1 MKIKSISYTINNK
14 NGELEMVKY
23 KSSVYLL
30 GIYFVLII
38 VSAYFL
44 FFYNSETSIVIIIMQ
59 ISSAILSI
67 ITFSFYIKELKILGI
82 CQNLKILLYENSKWE
97 NVEKLTNKVLQLKIT
112 AKKNLI
118 KLMLYPITVCSILI
132 VISLGLNLLLIN
144 DITFYIIPALFII
157 FLNILIFNSKISDN
171 SVRVIIDWI
180 SESCKSIENEFNQ
193 LSQFRINESDGYFE
207 IINIQT
213 NKLLNQLKELGE
225 LPEDNFLNILNYL
238 KDNINRISIMI
249 REIYK
254 IRGMLVT
261 LMPVLLELR
270 KKQIIK
276 YAQVEQIKQK
286 EIELARL
293 KTIEEREQK
302 FVALKKEIEYNTKK
316 SIENDFNDLKKEWS
330 DKLNEFEQKISKTYD
345 INYQRFG
352 TLNDELKGNYAKLQ
366 TKTTNLFFEKIYQEM
381 MKPIHNG
388 SSIDKFFEEFMFIAD
403 TFFMDTLDTLDVNQK
418 EPIMEKL
425 CKIHESMK

>member
-1 MKIKSISYTINNK
+1 
-14 NGELEMVKY
+14 MVKY

-30 GIYFVLII
+30 GLYFVLII

-44 FFYNSETSIVIIIMQ
+44 FFSNSETSIVIIIMQ

-82 CQNLKILLYENSKWE
+82 CQNLKILLYDNSKWE
-97 NVEKLTNKVLQLKIT
+97 NIEKLTNTLLQLKIT
-112 AKKNLI
+112 AKKKLVKLI
-118 KLMLYPITVCSILI
+118 RYSITVCSTLI
-132 VISLGLNLLLIN
+132 VFSLGLNLLLIN
-144 DITFYIIPALFII
+144 DITFYIIPVLFVI
-157 FLNILIFNSKISDN
+157 FLNILVISSKLSDN
-171 SVRVIIDWI
+171 PVRVIIDWI
-180 SESCKSIENEFNQ
+180 FESCQSIKNEFNQ

-225 LPEDNFLNILNYL
+225 LPEDSFMQTLDYI

-261 LMPVLLELR
+261 LMSVLLELR
-270 KKQIIK
+270 KKQVIK

-286 EIELARL
+286 EIELTRL
-293 KTIEEREQK
+293 KTIDEREEK
-302 FVALKKEIEYNTKK
+302 FVTLKKEIEYNTKK
-316 SIENDFNDLKKEWS
+316 SIENDSKEMINTFNHQFNDLKKEWS
-330 DKLNEFEQKISKTYD
+330 DKINEFEQKISKTYD
-345 INYQRFG
+345 TNYQRFG
-352 TLNDELKGNYAKLQ
+352 TLNDELKGNYTKLQ

-388 SSIDKFFEEFMFIAD
+388 SSIDMFFEEFMFIAD
-403 TFFMDTLDTLDVNQK
+403 TFFMDTLDTLDINQK
-418 EPIMEKL
+418 EPIMERL

>member
-1 MKIKSISYTINNK
+1 
-14 NGELEMVKY
+14 MVKY

-30 GIYFVLII
+30 SLYFVLII
-38 VSAYFL
+38 ISAYFL

-67 ITFSFYIKELKILGI
+67 IAFSFYIKELKILGI
-82 CQNLKILLYENSKWE
+82 CQNLKILLNDNSKWE
-97 NVEKLTNKVLQLKIT
+97 NIEKLTNEVLQLKKI

-118 KLMLYPITVCSILI
+118 KLIRYSITVCSILI
-132 VISLGLNLLLIN
+132 VLSLALNLLIN

-157 FLNILIFNSKISDN
+157 FLNILVFSSKLSDN
-171 SVRVIIDWI
+171 PVRVIIDWI
-180 SESCKSIENEFNQ
+180 SESCKSIKNEFNQ
-193 LSQFRINESDGYFE
+193 LSQFKINESDGYFE

-225 LPEDNFLNILNYL
+225 LSEGSLMKTLDYI

-249 REIYK
+249 REIYE

-261 LMPVLLELR
+261 LMSVLLELR
-270 KKQIIK
+270 KKQVIK

-293 KTIEEREQK
+293 KTIEEREEK

-330 DKLNEFEQKISKTYD
+330 DKINEFEQKISKTYD
-345 INYQRFG
+345 TNYQRFG
-352 TLNDELKGNYAKLQ
+352 TLNDELKGNYTKLQ

-388 SSIDKFFEEFMFIAD
+388 SSIDMFFEEFMFIAD
-403 TFFMDTLDTLDVNQK
+403 TFFMDTLDALNLNQK

>member
-1 MKIKSISYTINNK
+1 
-14 NGELEMVKY
+14 MVKY

-30 GIYFVLII
+30 GLYFVLII

-82 CQNLKILLYENSKWE
+82 CQNLKILLYDNSKWE
-97 NVEKLTNKVLQLKIT
+97 NIEKLTNTLLQLKIT
-112 AKKNLI
+112 AKKKLVKLI
-118 KLMLYPITVCSILI
+118 RYSITVCSTLI
-132 VISLGLNLLLIN
+132 VFSLGLNLLLIN
-144 DITFYIIPALFII
+144 DITFYIIPVLFVI
-157 FLNILIFNSKISDN
+157 FLNILVISSKLSDN
-171 SVRVIIDWI
+171 PVRVIIDWI
-180 SESCKSIENEFNQ
+180 FVSCKSIKNEFNQ

-225 LPEDNFLNILNYL
+225 LPEDSFMQTLDYI

-261 LMPVLLELR
+261 LMSVLLELR
-270 KKQIIK
+270 KKQVIK

-286 EIELARL
+286 EIELTRL
-293 KTIEEREQK
+293 KTIDEREEK
-302 FVALKKEIEYNTKK
+302 FVTLKKEIEYNTKK
-316 SIENDFNDLKKEWS
+316 SIENDSKEMINTFNHQFNDLKKEWS
-330 DKLNEFEQKISKTYD
+330 DKINEFEQKISKKYD
-345 INYQRFG
+345 TNYQRFG
-352 TLNDELKGNYAKLQ
+352 TLNDELKGNYTKLQ

-388 SSIDKFFEEFMFIAD
+388 SSIDTFFEEFMFIAD
-403 TFFMDTLDTLDVNQK
+403 TFFMDTLDTLDINQK

>member
-1 MKIKSISYTINNK
+1 MKIKSFSYTINNK
-14 NGELEMVKY
+14 NGGLEMVKY

-30 GIYFVLII
+30 SLYFVLII
-38 VSAYFL
+38 ISAYFL

-67 ITFSFYIKELKILGI
+67 IAFSFYIKELKILGI
-82 CQNLKILLYENSKWE
+82 CQNLKILLNDNSKWE
-97 NVEKLTNKVLQLKIT
+97 NIEKLTNEVLQLKKI

-118 KLMLYPITVCSILI
+118 KLIRYSITVCSILI
-132 VISLGLNLLLIN
+132 VLSLALNLLIN

-157 FLNILIFNSKISDN
+157 FLNILVFSSKLSDN
-171 SVRVIIDWI
+171 PVRVIIDWI
-180 SESCKSIENEFNQ
+180 SESCKSIKNEFNQ
-193 LSQFRINESDGYFE
+193 LSQFKINESDGYFE

-225 LPEDNFLNILNYL
+225 LSEGSLMKTLDYI

-249 REIYK
+249 REIYE

-261 LMPVLLELR
+261 LMSVLLELR
-270 KKQIIK
+270 KKQVIK

-293 KTIEEREQK
+293 KTIEEREEK

-330 DKLNEFEQKISKTYD
+330 DKINEFEQKISKTYD
-345 INYQRFG
+345 TNYQRFG
-352 TLNDELKGNYAKLQ
+352 TLNDELKGNYTKLQ

-388 SSIDKFFEEFMFIAD
+388 SSIDMFFEEFMFIAD
-403 TFFMDTLDTLDVNQK
+403 TFFMDTLDALNLNQK

>member
-1 MKIKSISYTINNK
+1 
-14 NGELEMVKY
+14 MVKY

-30 GIYFVLII
+30 GLYFVLII

-44 FFYNSETSIVIIIMQ
+44 FFSNSETSIVIIIMQ

-82 CQNLKILLYENSKWE
+82 CQNLKILLYDNSKWE
-97 NVEKLTNKVLQLKIT
+97 NIEKLTNTLLQLKIT
-112 AKKNLI
+112 AKKKLVKLI
-118 KLMLYPITVCSILI
+118 RYSITVCSALI
-132 VISLGLNLLLIN
+132 VFSLGLNLLLIN
-144 DITFYIIPALFII
+144 DITFYIIPVLFVI
-157 FLNILIFNSKISDN
+157 FLNILVISSKLSDN
-171 SVRVIIDWI
+171 PVRVIIDWI
-180 SESCKSIENEFNQ
+180 FESCKSIKNEFNQ

-213 NKLLNQLKELGE
+213 NKLLNQLKEVGE
-225 LPEDNFLNILNYL
+225 LPEDSFMQTLDYI

-261 LMPVLLELR
+261 LMSVLLELR
-270 KKQIIK
+270 KKQVIK

-286 EIELARL
+286 EIELTRL
-293 KTIEEREQK
+293 KTIDEREEK
-302 FVALKKEIEYNTKK
+302 FVTLKKEIEYNTKK
-316 SIENDFNDLKKEWS
+316 SIENDSKEMKNTFNHQFNDLKKEWS
-330 DKLNEFEQKISKTYD
+330 DKINEFEQKISKTYET
-345 INYQRFG
+345 NYQRFG
-352 TLNDELKGNYAKLQ
+352 TLNDELKGNYTKLQ

-388 SSIDKFFEEFMFIAD
+388 SSIDTFFEEFMFIAD
-403 TFFMDTLDTLDVNQK
+403 TFFMDTLDTLDINQK

>member
-1 MKIKSISYTINNK
+1 MKIKSFSYTINNK
-14 NGELEMVKY
+14 NGGLEMVKY

-30 GIYFVLII
+30 SLYFVLII
-38 VSAYFL
+38 ISAYFL
-44 FFYNSETSIVIIIMQ
+44 IFYNSETSIVIIIMQ

-67 ITFSFYIKELKILGI
+67 IAFSFYIKELKILGI
-82 CQNLKILLYENSKWE
+82 CQNLKILLNDNSKWE
-97 NVEKLTNKVLQLKIT
+97 NIEKLTNEVLQLKKI

-118 KLMLYPITVCSILI
+118 KLIRYSITVCSILI
-132 VISLGLNLLLIN
+132 VLSLALNLLIN

-157 FLNILIFNSKISDN
+157 FLNILVFSSKLSDN
-171 SVRVIIDWI
+171 PVRVIIDWI
-180 SESCKSIENEFNQ
+180 SESCKSIKNEFNQ
-193 LSQFRINESDGYFE
+193 LSQFKINESDGYFE

-225 LPEDNFLNILNYL
+225 LSEGSLMKTLDYI

-249 REIYK
+249 REIYE

-261 LMPVLLELR
+261 LMSVLLELR
-270 KKQIIK
+270 KKQVIK

-293 KTIEEREQK
+293 KTIEEREEK

-330 DKLNEFEQKISKTYD
+330 DKINEFEQKISKTYD
-345 INYQRFG
+345 TNYQRFG
-352 TLNDELKGNYAKLQ
+352 TLNDELKGNYTKLQ

-388 SSIDKFFEEFMFIAD
+388 SSIDMFFEEFMFIAD
-403 TFFMDTLDTLDVNQK
+403 TFFMDTLDALNLNQK

>member
-1 MKIKSISYTINNK
+1 MKMKSFSYTINNK
-14 NGELEMVKY
+14 NGGLEMVKY

-30 GIYFVLII
+30 GLYFILII
-38 VSAYFL
+38 ISAYFL

-59 ISSAILSI
+59 ISSAILFI

-82 CQNLKILLYENSKWE
+82 CQNLKILLYDNSKWE
-97 NVEKLTNKVLQLKIT
+97 NIEKLTNEVLQLKKI

-118 KLMLYPITVCSILI
+118 KLIRYSITVCSILI
-132 VISLGLNLLLIN
+132 VLSLALNLLIN

-157 FLNILIFNSKISDN
+157 FLNILIFSSKLSDN
-171 SVRVIIDWI
+171 PVRVIIDWI
-180 SESCKSIENEFNQ
+180 SESCKSIKNEFNQ
-193 LSQFRINESDGYFE
+193 LSQFKINESDGYFE

-225 LPEDNFLNILNYL
+225 LSEDSFIKTLDYI

-249 REIYK
+249 REIYE

-261 LMPVLLELR
+261 LMSVLLELR
-270 KKQIIK
+270 KKQVIK

-293 KTIEEREQK
+293 KTIEEREEK

-330 DKLNEFEQKISKTYD
+330 DKINEFEQKISKTYNT
-345 INYQRFG
+345 NYQRFG
-352 TLNDELKGNYAKLQ
+352 TLNDELKGNYTKLQ

-381 MKPIHNG
+381 MKPIHNE
-388 SSIDKFFEEFMFIAD
+388 SSIDMFFEEFMFIAD
-403 TFFMDTLDTLDVNQK
+403 TFFMDTLDTLDINQK